1 MQQFSNQEISE
12 LKARIDQ
19 IQALL
24 ASRADTAEPVLG
36 DAGPVDGAVP
46 SSSTLVN
53 QLSFSIQMRRLRK
66 NHFGG
71 AHMSGAVWDM
81 MLDLMLA
88 SSHGRTLSASDLA
101 TGAGVPL
108 SSGLR
113 MIAGLENL
121 GLVRRSIDER
131 DRRRSI
137 VRLTDSGSER
147 MASYFEMIGA
157 ALRNSSN
164 LAA

>member
-12 LKARIDQ
+12 LRSRIDQ

-24 ASRADTAEPVLG
+24 ASRADAAEPTLG
-36 DAGPVDGAVP
+36 DAGLVDDAVSP
-46 SSSTLVN
+46 SAILVN
-53 QLSFSIQMRRLRK
+53 QLSFSIQMRRMRK
-66 NHFGG
+66 SHFGG
-71 AHMSGAVWDM
+71 AHMSGAIWDM

-88 SSHGRTLSASDLA
+88 GSHGRTLSASDLA

-113 MIAGLENL
+113 MIASLENL
-121 GLVRRSIDER
+121 GLVRRTVDER

-137 VRLTDSGSER
+137 VRLTDSGKER
-147 MASYFEMIGA
+147 MASYFELIGA
-157 ALRNSSN
+157 ALRNSRN
-164 LAA
+164 LAV

>member
-1 MQQFSNQEISE
+1 MQPFPNQEISE
-12 LKARIDQ
+12 LRSRIDQ
-19 IQALL
+19 IHALL
-24 ASRADTAEPVLG
+24 ANRADADDLTLG
-36 DAGPVDGAVP
+36 DAGSRTEAVP
-46 SSSTLVN
+46 PSIVLVN

-66 NHFGG
+66 SHFG
-71 AHMSGAVWDM
+71 AHVSGPTWDM

-88 SSHGRTLSASDLA
+88 ESHDRTLSASDLA

-113 MIAGLENL
+113 MIAALEDRGLA
-121 GLVRRSIDER
+121 RRTIDER

-137 VRLTDSGSER
+137 VRLTASGTER
-147 MASYFEMIGA
+147 MASYFEKIGD
-157 ALRNSSN
+157 ALRSSRN